1 MKVLEKERIY
11 SDAQRKNAR
20 QSELDLA
27 LKSLHTYCSE
37 LEMAKR
43 NLNKQVQQNTI
54 KIIIFCE
61 KVCDVYVPAVSHI
74 FFHFNIIFTEYYVLS
89 SIILFLLTQDN
100 MVRHYII
107 LNEMKLYHISYFR
120 LYQIFFMM

>member
-54 KIIIFCE
+54 KILIFCE
-61 KVCDVYVPAVSHI
+61 KG
-74 FFHFNIIFTEYYVLS
+74 L
-89 SIILFLLTQDN
+89 
-100 MVRHYII
+100 
-107 LNEMKLYHISYFR
+107 
-120 LYQIFFMM
+120 